1 MNVKALEHLITKL
14 TSLCQ
19 RSESLTWHN
28 LLHQILDLFADVVQA
43 ECAALVLLD
52 EQLYPLGCV
61 HSAEDDVY
69 NLCVEIPRLSR
80 DFEDELS
87 GGLIE
92 FPLCKADTPLW
103 LLPIPSGGPSRVGYI
118 GFIHPVE
125 PLPRELLHQGATL
138 IAPLMRNIRLERKV
152 KAAIATKQEPLEHQH
167 ALRDDRRALFRIA
180 GPASRR
186 DRGVEEHL
194 FSQLGELMGYALDA
208 DSTVIFARVDGTM
221 RCYKAWG
228 ALEISS
234 ELIGQV
240 YQDRL
245 KKLEDGDFSDL
256 GSHSDLGGSGAVV
269 HITDARKETDAMAD
283 IAHQASVRTIL
294 WLLFKISGS
303 SWGGVIVGRRDVRPF
318 TREVIDLGMRFA
330 EQCAWTFRYTQRFRE
345 ARLQRARAD
354 TVMHA
359 CALNQSL
366 DLEQVLTQLLDQLV
380 EVVPGD
386 AANVMVFREDQAHVV
401 RWRGYD
407 ELGSSSALRMEGL
420 SVPADWPTL
429 HWMAKTRSPILIP
442 DTQASSQWTSCEGF
456 AWVRSYVAAPIVT
469 GSEVFAF
476 INVDSAAPNTFTE
489 FHAKQ
494 LQMFAD
500 AAAVALQNAQFYRDV
515 QRRAREVST
524 LYTVAVVFATTL
536 DLHDALRKIV
546 ECLRSPLKVAVA
558 WITLSSLEDAQDEW
572 IYIPQGLPE
581 AVSTSPYLTLY
592 RQVLSAEKRSK
603 LVSLHDFPPIFV
615 SEGNALKTYL
625 GVPLLGR
632 GQALGVLNLAWDMAP
647 DGVVPEVDEEYLA
660 LLETIGQQIG
670 IGLDRI
676 LLFRESRRRQAYQ
689 ESVNAVITAVNQATD
704 LDEILKVGLE
714 QALKAVGVTQG
725 AIYLR
730 DAQEDVL
737 NLRVQKGLPPEV
749 VPVLQTC
756 RPSQGST
763 GLAFE
768 SQHAILE
775 TDMTLA
781 LPALAPEQS
790 RALSA
795 QISLPLTVE
804 GRPVGVMNLN
814 GDAVLRFKDEERQ
827 LLRAIADQLAL
838 AVQRGQLTS
847 QLRGQLQ
854 VLNTIYQVGVAFF
867 NLGTGRDVRFILLR
881 TLKEELSAIATAFY
895 QLEQDE
901 WQRELIYPPHRPQPG
916 NASGLSSASGLG
928 SVSGFVSPGDITFSW
943 KEGACW
949 PEEMENLSYCHRERR
964 LISIS
969 RRHWDEVPTFWENV
983 EAMGARQVLYFPLSL
998 PTGEFFGIIGVLL
1011 GENRELARQELSLA
1025 LAIIRQ
1031 GTSALARLQHYEAI
1045 REGESRM
1052 RAILESSQDGI
1063 LLVGQDLSVRYIN
1076 QRALELL
1083 ALSGSPA
1090 TWEHR
1095 ALPVIIAAIRY
1106 EAPALARYLVWLARE
1121 VQTPAVSSEIG
1132 IVDADVF
1139 ETMGSR
1145 LVVLQH
1151 WPVYAGQQHLLGG
1164 LFLLRDVTEQ
1174 KSMEQMRDD
1183 LINMLIHDM
1192 RSPLGDIQ
1200 YALELLEAPD
1210 LQDARLEIMGIAK
1223 NKAEQLLDLV
1233 NGILDIGRLEAGRF
1247 ELYEEPVLLTY
1258 LIKRVTKSLA
1268 LKGLDLCIDLPPD
1281 LPILWVDQRLVER
1294 VFQNIMSNAA
1304 KFVPDEQGTIRI
1316 FAVNEGAYVKVGVY
1330 NNGPHIAPALLKRL
1344 FGKFVAG
1351 GEKDKRGY
1359 GLGLAFCRL
1368 VVEAHGGRIEAS
1380 NEPEGGVTLYFTLPV
1395 APDFDDEE

>member
-1 MNVKALEHLITKL
+1 
-14 TSLCQ
+14 
-19 RSESLTWHN
+19 
-28 LLHQILDLFADVVQA
+28 VQA
-43 ECAALVLLD
+43 ERAALVLLD

-87 GGLIE
+87 GGLMQ
-92 FPLCKADTPLW
+92 FPLRKAETSLW
-103 LLPIPSGGPSRVGYI
+103 ILPIPSGGPSRVGYI
-118 GFIHPVE
+118 GFIHPAE
-125 PLPRELLHQGATL
+125 PLPRELLHQGAAL

-152 KAAIATKQEPLEHQH
+152 KAAIATKQEPLERQH
-167 ALRDDRRALFRIA
+167 ALRDDRRALFRIS

-186 DRGVEEHL
+186 DMRVEEHL
-194 FSQLGELMGYALDA
+194 FGQLGELLSYALDA
-208 DSTVIFARVDGTM
+208 ETVIFAYVGETTRY
-221 RCYKAWG
+221 YKAWG
-228 ALEISS
+228 ASEVSS
-234 ELIGQV
+234 DLIAQV
-240 YQDRL
+240 YRDRL
-245 KKLEDGDFSDL
+245 KKLEDGDFSSL
-256 GSHSDLGGSGAVV
+256 GSHSDFGSSGAVV
-269 HITDARKETDAMAD
+269 HITDAWKETDAMAD
-283 IAHQASVRTIL
+283 IARQASVRTIL

-303 SWGGVIVGRRDVRPF
+303 SWGGVIVGRQDVRPF
-318 TREVIDLGMRFA
+318 AHEVIDLGVRFA
-330 EQCAWTFRYTQRFRE
+330 EQCAWTFRYTQRLRE
-345 ARLQRARAD
+345 AQRQRAMAD

-380 EVVPGD
+380 EVVPYD
-386 AANVMVFREDQAHVV
+386 AANVMVFSEDQAHVV

-407 ELGSSSALRMEGL
+407 NLGSPSALDMDGL

-442 DTQASSQWTSCEGF
+442 DTQASSQWTLREGF

-476 INVDSAAPNTFTE
+476 INVDSATPNTFTE
-489 FHAKQ
+489 FHVQQ
-494 LQMFAD
+494 LQTFAD

-558 WITLSSLEDAQDEW
+558 WITLSSVEDAQDEW
-572 IYIPQGLPE
+572 VYIPQALPD

-592 RQVLSAEKRSK
+592 HQVLSAEKRSK
-603 LVSLHDFPPIFV
+603 LVSLHDFPPTFV
-615 SEGNALKTYL
+615 SEGNALRTYL

-632 GQALGVLNLAWDMAP
+632 GQALGVLNLAWDVAP

-676 LLFRESRRRQAYQ
+676 LLFQESRRRQAYQ
-689 ESVNAVITAVNQATD
+689 ESVNAVIAAVNQATD

-737 NLRVQKGLPPEV
+737 NLRVQKGLPHEI
-749 VPVLQTC
+749 VPILQTC
-756 RPSQGST
+756 HPNQGST
-763 GLAFE
+763 GRAFE
-768 SQHAILE
+768 SQHTVLE

-814 GDAVLRFKDEERQ
+814 GDAVLRFKEEERQ

-881 TLKEELSAIATAFY
+881 TLKEELNAIATAFY
-895 QLEQDE
+895 LLDQDE
-901 WQRELIYPPHRPQPG
+901 WQRELIYPPYRPQPG
-916 NASGLSSASGLG
+916 SASGFG
-928 SVSGFVSPGDITFSW
+928 SPGDATFPW
-943 KEGACW
+943 TEGACW
-949 PEEMENLSYCHRERR
+949 PEEEENLSYCHRERR
-964 LISIS
+964 LISIT
-969 RRHWDEVPTFWENV
+969 RRHWDEVPSFWENV

-1121 VQTPAVSSEIG
+1121 VQTPAVSSEVG

-1210 LQDARLEIMGIAK
+1210 LQDARLEIRGIAR

-1247 ELYEEPVLLTY
+1247 ELYEEPVLLAY

-1294 VFQNIMSNAA
+1294 VFQNILSNAA

-1316 FAVNEGAYVKVGVY
+1316 FAVDEGAYVKVGVY

-1368 VVEAHGGRIEAS
+1368 VIEAHGGRIEAS

-1395 APDFDDEE
+1395 APDFEDEE